1 MVTNLSRF
9 LHKRV
14 IIVSTNQK
22 VWRGYVDEYDPDD
35 SFLDYEGESI
45 DVIMEDSKDIVC
57 FGTTDIVSIEII
69 PD

>member
-14 IIVSTNQK
+14 NIISTNRK
-22 VWRGYVDEYDPDD
+22 VWRGYVDEYDPND

-45 DVIMEDSKDIVC
+45 DVIMEGTKDIVC
-57 FGTTDIVSIEII
+57 FGTTDIASIEII
-69 PD
+69 P